1 METLKFKTTIKC
13 SGCVATVTPFLNA
26 AAGEDNWEVETNSKD
41 KVLSISGACSIG
53 AEEVIKAVQD
63 AGYKAEQIN

>member
-13 SGCVATVTPFLNA
+13 SGCVTTVTPFLNA
-26 AAGEDNWEVETNSKD
+26 AVGEDNWDVDTSSKH
-41 KVLSISGACSIG
+41 KLLSISGNGSIG